1 MTMTMVFSSKIL
13 KNLEY
18 LFLIVTFMT
27 IAYIG
32 HFFFSNKK
40 PDYATVPAPVKS
52 SKSVPEQVV
61 NLDLKP
67 YEFYARSI
75 ENRDIFTTTS
85 ASTSGGDALKPTIPA
100 GQLPPN
106 LKVVGLDLGP
116 KAQVIIEDVNSNQTY
131 FITQAKSEIGISIQS
146 VEKDKISLNYQGQRI
161 EIGLK
166 GNQVYGSKTKP

>member
-1 MTMTMVFSSKIL
+1 MMIMVFSSRVL

-18 LFLIVTFMT
+18 CFLIVTFMT

-40 PDYATVPAPVKS
+40 PDYTPVSVPPKVS
-52 SKSVPEQVV
+52 TNVPEQAV

-67 YEFYARSI
+67 YEFYVHTI
-75 ENRDIFTTTS
+75 ESRDIFSTS
-85 ASTSGGDALKPTIPA
+85 AAVNAGDAAQKSIIPA

-116 KAQVIIEDVNSNQTY
+116 KTQVIIEDVTANQTY
-131 FITQAKSEIGISIQS
+131 FITQGQSEIGISILS
-146 VEKDKISLNYQGQRI
+146 VEKDKIFLNYQGQRI

-166 GNQVYGSKTKP
+166 GNQVYGSKPKP